1 MFHEKHLTSG
11 KRGRKGEK
19 IFCKHKQKKL
29 YSKFFLFIFFGV
41 KNNYIPQKS
50 LSRSAALVGRL
61 FFCRLL
67 HSANCL
73 HSVFCYFAIIAIL
86 PNGKIW
92 LNSKIVCL
100 AANDA
105 KHYIPAIG
113 SIPQTTKKKTANI
126 VPLRSLAPFAP
137 FRYFLHQKIT
147 KYLLALPPSLATCQM
162 FLVKHFAPVMMF
174 F

>member
-50 LSRSAALVGRL
+50 LSRSATLVGRL

-86 PNGKIW
+86 PSGKIW

-105 KHYIPAIG
+105 KHSIPAIG
-113 SIPQTTKKKTANI
+113 SIPLFFTPKNYKIFTRPSA
-126 VPLRSLAPFAP
+126 LACHLSNVSRETF
-137 FRYFLHQKIT
+137 
-147 KYLLALPPSLATCQM
+147 
-162 FLVKHFAPVMMF
+162 
-174 F
+174 